1 MNGDYLPNTAGYKQ
15 GDIMEMVKATFTLEN
30 SNLKL
35 DGVYDPSITHYGNL
49 LPFLTFES
57 VSKLSEYLNTVGKWN
72 PLSGNPPYV
81 SSTCGVWWDN
91 TGKGKEELNAV
102 YFDEFNGTAFYETG
116 IWGRFFSVVDD
127 GHAEILAKIEE
138 LKKVFLELDEL
149 TGEFHEAT
157 EQIFNNGI
165 GQDTYPFS
173 ESFEELTA
181 RVMNW
186 ETN

>member
-1 MNGDYLPNTAGYKQ
+1 
-15 GDIMEMVKATFTLEN
+15 MEIVKATFTVEN
-30 SNLKL
+30 SSLEL
-35 DGVYDPSITHYGNL
+35 EGVHDPAVTKYQAL
-49 LPFLTFES
+49 MPFITFES
-57 VSKLSEYLNTVGKWN
+57 VSKLSEYLNTSGKWN

-81 SSTCGVWWDN
+81 SGSGSVWWDN
-91 TGKGKEELNAV
+91 TGKGKEELEPV
-102 YFDEFNGTAFYETG
+102 YFDEFGETPFYETG

-149 TGEFHEAT
+149 TGEFHDAT
-157 EQIFNNGI
+157 ERIFNNGI

-173 ESFEELTA
+173 ESFDELTA

-186 ETN
+186 VTK

>member
-1 MNGDYLPNTAGYKQ
+1 
-15 GDIMEMVKATFTLEN
+15 MEIVKATFTVEN
-30 SNLKL
+30 SSLEL
-35 DGVYDPSITHYGNL
+35 DGVHEPAVTKYQAL
-49 LPFLTFES
+49 MPFITFES
-57 VSKLSEYLNTVGKWN
+57 VSKLSEYLNTSGKWN

-81 SSTCGVWWDN
+81 SGSGSVWWDN
-91 TGKGKEELNAV
+91 TGKGKEELEPV
-102 YFDEFNGTAFYETG
+102 YFDEFGETPFYETG

-127 GHAEILAKIEE
+127 GHADILAKIEE

-149 TGEFHEAT
+149 TGEFHDAT

-173 ESFEELTA
+173 ESFDELTA

-186 ETN
+186 VTK